1 MKYTSL
7 RSPRSQTSQPTFW
20 SPPLRKRAVPRV
32 LRWLAGYLGL
42 ADPYAAEKRAA
53 QLTEDRA
60 LSIAREASSGVS
72 DADSLGLVAIEN
84 DGGERLWVFATTS
97 RGSTWHVK
105 VRDRDGLVVS
115 RGRRG
120 TALSAESCSPR
131 SACASRAPP
140 APATPRVCASK
151 RHAFRRRV

>member
-1 MKYTSL
+1 MKGLGVVPELLGLAVGAIQIEGVWLTFASL

-20 SPPLRKRAVPRV
+20 SPPLRKRAVPSV
-32 LRWLAGYLGL
+32 LRWLSGYLGL
-42 ADPYAAEKRAA
+42 GDPHAAEKRAA

-72 DADSLGLVAIEN
+72 DAHSLELVAIEN
-84 DGGERLWVFATTS
+84 EGGERLWVFATTS

-105 VRDRDGLVVS
+105 VRDHDGLVVS

-120 TALSAESCSPR
+120 LR
-131 SACASRAPP
+131 
-140 APATPRVCASK
+140 
-151 RHAFRRRV
+151 